1 MLVFIRKDYDPM
13 DIDIPPA
20 TDQSQCRL
28 LQLPAELRTEI
39 WRLLLLQRLDE
50 ACVHPPGRFCAKI
63 LSTCRQI
70 NAEGTPILYGENI
83 FLAHYNLLATLPHF
97 LLQTQPRRISL
108 LNPVKF
114 ERTRRLIKRYFIFV
128 RLDTDPRYTRQE
140 VEESFNGVE
149 ELEMEVFQS
158 SYMTANLDVLRLYEG
173 VRGVGKVTIT
183 GSLGDGKYANWLAKC
198 MQLPPGSP
206 VEPYWEQ
213 FIGGQQFWNAWT
225 NGNR

>member
-1 MLVFIRKDYDPM
+1 MLVLIRKDHDPM
-13 DIDIPPA
+13 DLDPLPA

-50 ACVHPPGRFCAKI
+50 TCIDPPNRFCANI

-70 NAEGTPILYGENI
+70 NAEATPILYGENI
-83 FLAHYNLLATLPHF
+83 FEAHSNLLAALPH
-97 LLQTQPRRISL
+97 LLLLTQPRQIKVI
-108 LNPVKF
+108 NPVTK
-114 ERTRRLIKRYFIFV
+114 ERTRRLIRRYFIRV
-128 RLDTDPRYTRQE
+128 RLDTDPRYTRAE
-140 VEESFNGVE
+140 VEESFNGAE
-149 ELEMEVFQS
+149 ELEIEVFQA

-183 GSLGDGKYANWLAKC
+183 GSLGDGKYASWLAKC
-198 MQLPPGSP
+198 MQLPPGTMT
-206 VEPYWEQ
+206 EPYFEQ
-213 FIGGQQFWNAWT
+213 FIGGQPFWNAWA